1 MSSSQNHHFVSVN
14 PHSPRRLSLY
24 VIEATQQCNF
34 RCRYC
39 CFSGQYDERRVH
51 NPAVMDVSTADATV
65 DFILATNC
73 PDRDVRVTFYGGE
86 ALLAL
91 QIVKH
96 ITSRLYDALKER
108 VEFAVSTNG
117 LLLTDGI
124 VDWICYYPRF
134 KAYVSLDSYAEL
146 HDRNRLTAGGSKTF
160 SRIMANLERF
170 DARHHERYIDSV
182 FYLVTLTSWKEL
194 PEASRRWGDTE
205 VLRHRPPMH
214 LSFVISRNPADVNE
228 MIASMDERRRVL
240 DTALAQYEAGMDNL
254 LTSKFKEWT
263 DIVNRDSQ
271 SVETEGTIT
280 VTTCVED
287 FYRTFISSEG
297 DIYICERFAGH
308 FTIGTVYD
316 GIRPGALEE
325 IEKSFIDL
333 RNKQCAKCEVAGI
346 CSKCMTLLN
355 HADDHEMLDAL
366 CVLERRSIRLI
377 GEYAWKRRQ
386 YDRRRELSRRDR

>member
-1 MSSSQNHHFVSVN
+1 
-14 PHSPRRLSLY
+14 
-24 VIEATQQCNF
+24 
-34 RCRYC
+34 
-39 CFSGQYDERRVH
+39 
-51 NPAVMDVSTADATV
+51 MDVSTADATV

-124 VDWICYYPRF
+124 VDWICSYPRF

-160 SRIMANLERF
+160 SRIIANLERF
-170 DARHHERYIDSV
+170 DVRHHERYINSV

-205 VLRHRPPMH
+205 VLRHSPPMH
-214 LSFVISRNPADVNE
+214 LSFVIPRNPADVNE
-228 MIASMDERRRVL
+228 MIASMEERRRVL
-240 DTALAQYEAGMDNL
+240 DTALAQYEAGMGNL

-263 DIVNRDSQ
+263 DIVNSDSQ
-271 SVETEGTIT
+271 SAETEGTIT

-316 GIRPGALEE
+316 GIRSDALEE

-366 CVLERRSIRLI
+366 CGLERRSIRLI
-377 GEYAWKRRQ
+377 EEYAWKRRQ
-386 YDRRRELSRRDR
+386 VDRRRELSRRVR